1 MRGERRG
8 EERGSKQEVLAT
20 RRADGEKER
29 RPVERIRQEW
39 IREGVEFEI
48 NGGVFCR
55 VA

>member
-1 MRGERRG
+1 MGRRRG
-8 EERGSKQEVLAT
+8 RRWGEGEE
-20 RRADGEKER
+20 